1 MAFKNI
7 MNDEMAGY
15 QKQLKKMRD
24 RDRTAIAKAKPKPKQ
39 P

>member
-1 MAFKNI
+1 MAFKKI
-7 MNDEMAGY
+7 MTDEMAGY

-24 RDRTAIAKAKPKPKQ
+24 RDRTAISKAKPKPKQ